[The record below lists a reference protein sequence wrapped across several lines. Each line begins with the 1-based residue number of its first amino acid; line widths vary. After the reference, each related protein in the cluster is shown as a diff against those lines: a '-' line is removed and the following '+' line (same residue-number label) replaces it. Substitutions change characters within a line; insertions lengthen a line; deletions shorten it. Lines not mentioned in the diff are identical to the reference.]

1 MRPQDGLGICILLCA
16 AALTGLPA
24 SAGTDDIDS
33 AVDLDLIVTDCT
45 DEPLDRAVVEVVIY
59 RPGTGIIA
67 SDDGL
72 TDDGEI
78 SFRFN
83 ALQCGDEARVTL
95 TPSTSD
101 TPDADHTYIYVGSC
115 LDEPQ
120 FWVID
125 THTQLCPD
133 GWWDT
138 TRVQSIYETSN

>member
-24 SAGTDDIDS
+24 SAGNDDLASGID
-33 AVDLDLIVTDCT
+33 LKLMVTDCT
-45 DEPLDRAVVEVVIY
+45 DDPLDNAFVEVVIY

-67 SDDGL
+67 SDDGS

-83 ALQCGDEARVTL
+83 ALQCDDEARVTL
-95 TPSTSD
+95 TLLTSD
-101 TPDADHTYIYVGSC
+101 APDAGHTYVYVGSC
-115 LDEPQ
+115 LDEPSL
-120 FWVID
+120 WVL
-125 THTQLCPD
+125 TTPPRFCPD

-138 TRVQSIYETSN
+138 TRIQSIYETSN